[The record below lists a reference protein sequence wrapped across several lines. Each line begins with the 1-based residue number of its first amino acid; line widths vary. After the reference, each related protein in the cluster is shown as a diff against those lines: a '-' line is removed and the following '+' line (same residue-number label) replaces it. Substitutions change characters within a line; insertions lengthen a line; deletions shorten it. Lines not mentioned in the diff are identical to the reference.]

1 MTAKTSRELAILGVL
16 VVVLGGV
23 LYWNLSGTG
32 TPTATAPQPS
42 SNSSTPAKGKTV
54 KADAVVIDVKLDR
67 LARAGDTYGA
77 AARDP
82 FRFRPKPTPVVAP
95 KAPPPIVTLPQ
106 PTTQQPTQKPQER
119 IETLFR
125 YWGYSVTPAG
135 RAVASFTFGA
145 ANSSTA
151 VQLVGVEGDVVEG
164 RFRLQR
170 IEPNAIEVVEVNGTR
185 KARIPKL

>member
-23 LYWNLSGTG
+23 LYWNLSGTS

-82 FRFRPKPTPVVAP
+82 FRFRPKATPVVARQ
-95 KAPPPIVTLPQ
+95 APPPATGPFRIDLHAFESSSRLALNIVC
-106 PTTQQPTQKPQER
+106 
-119 IETLFR
+119 
-125 YWGYSVTPAG
+125 
-135 RAVASFTFGA
+135 
-145 ANSSTA
+145 
-151 VQLVGVEGDVVEG
+151 
-164 RFRLQR
+164 
-170 IEPNAIEVVEVNGTR
+170 
-185 KARIPKL
+185 ARPFA